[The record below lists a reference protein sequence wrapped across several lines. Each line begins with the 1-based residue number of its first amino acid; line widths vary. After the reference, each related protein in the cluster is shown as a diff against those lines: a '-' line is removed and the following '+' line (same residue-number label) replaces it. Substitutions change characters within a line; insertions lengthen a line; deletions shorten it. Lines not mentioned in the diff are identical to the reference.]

1 MNQTQISQFVRSIRQ
16 KLPTYGTPE
25 QCAEEL
31 KKEYLMILSPLPQEV
46 IDHIDK
52 ACSIVKE
59 QIEDVEILR
68 RSSIIKPREDWYQGP
83 SAQDR
88 HWPALESYLR
98 EKKGWADEAVDSI
111 DETSSEVVSLLANP
125 GKEQFCS
132 RGLVVGYVQSG
143 KTANMT
149 AVIAKAVDSGY
160 NLIVLLGGMTNK
172 LRAQTQRRLLSDIV
186 DRHRHLWQLYTT
198 AEDDG
203 DFVVPRNQQFT
214 MPVQGRAQLAVMKK
228 ITSRLNAFHKTIRET
243 PPTILRELK
252 VLLIDDECD
261 QASVNSSREDYDIT
275 KINGAIRKIIRD
287 LPAVTYVGYT
297 ATPFANVFI
306 NPYPNNGEDLDDL
319 YPEDFIT
326 ALPRPEEYFGTR
338 EVFGVDPVD
347 AGDETEVESG
357 RDMIHLIPDSEV
369 DLLRPRRASDRSE
382 FSPLITKSLVEA
394 ILWFV
399 AASSIRRERGHEK
412 SHMTMLVHSSPHIVQ
427 HERMADAIGDWIAR
441 NEGSLRAGSGEAF
454 DHLRKVAEREL
465 DRVPAIKDAHQI
477 RPKMDDVKEQIG
489 EVLDELRIAV
499 ENGESERRLD
509 YEGDPKTYIVVGGA
523 VLARG
528 LTLEGLCVSFFLRT
542 AKQYDTLLQMGRWF
556 GYRIGYEDLP
566 RLWTT
571 SDLASSF
578 RALAHVEEEIRED
591 IAVYRE
597 RNTTPQEFAV
607 KVRAIP
613 GMAITSATKMK
624 HAYRTSISYEG
635 RHVQTIRFDHLNQNV
650 VNENWIAGTKL
661 VDSIG
666 ADRFG
671 PANGGRLASG
681 VDASTI
687 RKFLTSYQ
695 ICSEHMDL
703 KKDHLLGF
711 IDSASNRMPEWNVG
725 LIEPGKGDRSE
736 YPLGGLGRVKMV
748 SRSKLRTDRDE
759 ASRSV
764 EEKTFADIKA
774 LMSKSDILIDAE
786 TRPESLKGLGWF
798 ELKINRPEVPLLLL
812 YPINAESKPV
822 RKSNTRTELNA
833 VGDLLG
839 VGIVFPGELNRS
851 GDYYE
856 VNLEAPT
863 PEQLDEEEAEE
874 DVDQPELVGNGDE

>member
-1 MNQTQISQFVRSIRQ
+1 MSKSQVNQFIRNIRE

-25 QCAEEL
+25 ECSAKIKEEL
-31 KKEYLMILSPLPQEV
+31 GDLFASVPPEIV
-46 IDHIDK
+46 AHIDA
-52 ACSIVKE
+52 ACAIVKE

-98 EKKGWADEAVDSI
+98 EKKKWADEAVDSI

-125 GKEQFCS
+125 GKEQFCA

-149 AVIAKAVDSGY
+149 AVIAKAVDAGY

-172 LRAQTQRRLLSDIV
+172 LRAQTQRRLLTDIV

-214 MPVQGRAQLAVMKK
+214 MPVAGRAQLAVMKK
-228 ITSRLNAFHKTIRET
+228 ITSRLNAFHKTIQET

-261 QASVNSSREDYDIT
+261 QASVNSSREDYDMT
-275 KINGAIRKIIRD
+275 KINAAIRKIIRD

-347 AGDETEVESG
+347 AGDERESESG
-357 RDMIHLIPDSEV
+357 RDMIHIIPDSEV
-369 DLLRPRRASDRSE
+369 EFLRPKRAADRKE
-382 FSPLITKSLVEA
+382 FSPLITKSLEEA
-394 ILWFV
+394 ILWFI
-399 AASSIRRERGHEK
+399 AASAIRRERGQTE

-427 HERMADAIGDWIAR
+427 HERMAEAIGDWIAL
-441 NEGSLRAGSGEAF
+441 NGKALRAGGGEAF
-454 DHLRKVAEREL
+454 ERLKEVAETEL
-465 DRVPAIKDAHQI
+465 DRVPPVKETHQI
-477 RPKMDDVKEQIG
+477 RPEMEEMIGRFG

-571 SDLASSF
+571 RDLASSF

-613 GMAITSATKMK
+613 GMAITSATKMR
-624 HAYRTSISYEG
+624 HAYRTCISYEG
-635 RHVQTIRFDHLNQNV
+635 RHVQTIRFDHRDETV
-650 VNENWIAGTKL
+650 VSGNWTAGAKL
-661 VDSIG
+661 IDSIG
-666 ADRFG
+666 AERFG
-671 PANGGRLASG
+671 PAKGGRLASE
-681 VDASTI
+681 VDASMV

-711 IDSASNRMPEWNVG
+711 IDNTSKGMPEWNVG

-736 YPLGGLGRVKMV
+736 FPLGDVGGVKMV
-748 SRSKLRTDRDE
+748 NRSKLKTDGNDDSE
-759 ASRSV
+759 SN
-764 EEKTFADIKA
+764 EDKTFADIKA
-774 LMSKSDILIDAE
+774 LMSKSDILLDAE

-798 ELKINRPEVPLLLL
+798 ELKTHRPGVPLLLL
-812 YPINAESKPV
+812 YPIKADSEPVKKSK
-822 RKSNTRTELNA
+822 TRTGLNA

-839 VGIVFPGELNRS
+839 IGIVFPGEVNRS
-851 GDYYE
+851 GDYFE

-874 DVDQPELVGNGDE
+874 DVDQPELVGNENG